1 MTAPGTPRDG
11 GDAPATTVV
20 AVQRWYGLDDIPA
33 DLGRTVVTLG
43 NFDGVHRGHREVLTR
58 VVREAAERGAVP
70 VAVTFEPHPI
80 AVLYPDRAPA
90 AVMSLEQR
98 LDALESVGLGAALVI
113 EFTREFAQ
121 QTPEEFVRGTFVD
134 ALDACA
140 VVVGKDT
147 RFGVRNSG
155 DVDTLREL
163 GSVHGFEVIAL
174 DDIGEGD
181 DQSTR
186 WSSTRL
192 RAELLAGD
200 VGHAAQIL
208 GRPHR
213 VTGTV
218 VHGDHRGRE
227 LGYPTANLSQDHEG
241 LVPADGVYAG
251 WLVRLDL
258 DPADLDRTLPAAISV
273 GSNPTFD
280 GAQRRVE
287 AYVLDRTDLDLY
299 GERVVVEFVS
309 HLRPTLRFESIDALV
324 EQMAQDV
331 TRCREILSAIVP
343 S

>member
-1 MTAPGTPRDG
+1 MTDPVN
-11 GDAPATTVV
+11 PATTVV

-33 DLGRTVVTLG
+33 DLGPTVVTLG

-58 VVREAAERGAVP
+58 VVREAGERGALP

-98 LDALESVGLGAALVI
+98 LDALEAVGLGAVLVI
-113 EFTREFAQ
+113 EFTRDFAQ
-121 QTPEEFVRGTFVD
+121 QTPEDFVRSTFVR
-134 ALDACA
+134 ALGAVA

-155 DVDTLREL
+155 DVETLREL
-163 GSVHGFEVIAL
+163 GAVDGFDVIAL
-174 DDIGEGD
+174 DDIGEGAAAGA
-181 DQSTR
+181 R
-186 WSSTRL
+186 WSSTQL
-192 RAELLAGD
+192 RAEILAGN
-200 VGHAAQIL
+200 VAHAALIL

-251 WLVRLDL
+251 WLLRLDL
-258 DPADLDRTLPAAISV
+258 DPSDPERSLPAAVSV

-280 GAQRRVE
+280 GHQRRVE

-299 GERVVVEFVS
+299 GERVAVELVDR
-309 HLRPTLRFESIDALV
+309 LRPTLRFESIETLV

-331 TRCREILSAIVP
+331 ARCREILSAIVP

>member
-1 MTAPGTPRDG
+1 MSEPS
-11 GDAPATTVV
+11 DACSEPATTVV

-33 DLGRTVVTLG
+33 DLRPTVVTLG

-58 VVREAAERGAVP
+58 VVREAADRGALP

-90 AVMSLEQR
+90 AVMSIEQR
-98 LDALESVGLGAALVI
+98 LDALESVGLGAVLVI
-113 EFTREFAQ
+113 EFTRDFAQ
-121 QTPEEFVRGTFVD
+121 QTPEEFVRRTFVD
-134 ALDACA
+134 ALGACA

-163 GSVHGFEVIAL
+163 GATHAFDVIAL
-174 DDIGEGD
+174 DDIGEGATD
-181 DQSTR
+181 GAR
-186 WSSTRL
+186 WSSTQL
-192 RAELLAGD
+192 RAELLEGNVD
-200 VGHAAQIL
+200 HAAQII

-213 VTGTV
+213 VTGSV

-258 DPADLDRTLPAAISV
+258 DESASDRTLPAAVSV
-273 GSNPTFD
+273 GTNPTFD
-280 GAQRRVE
+280 GHHRRVE

-299 GERVVVEFVS
+299 GERVAVEFVS
-309 HLRPTLRFESIDALV
+309 RLRPTLKFESIDTLV

-331 TRCREILSAIVP
+331 VRCREILSAIVP